1 MRNEKKIVIVGFTFL
16 LAVVPTTGY
25 LIYTTLQSNSIL
37 TEQTTPLQTEL
48 EEQQHLLESLNTEWT
63 QLRDQILQRS
73 EELNNT
79 LDELALRQTATR
91 YTVHNPLY
99 WEARDF
105 LINDTTD
112 LTQFNETTFNTAHY
126 AQEVNNN
133 AEKRGIRCAY
143 VKVTFSDS
151 NQTHALIA
159 FETTDRGLNFFEP
172 QTDEKVNLQVGKNYW
187 RDCVIPTWGMTYAVV
202 PGYTIESFTVYW

>member
-1 MRNEKKIVIVGFTFL
+1 MRNDKKILIVGFIFL
-16 LAVVPTTGY
+16 LMVVPTTGY
-25 LIYTTLQSNSIL
+25 LVYTTVQSNSIL
-37 TEQTTPLQTEL
+37 TTQTTPLQTEL
-48 EEQQHLLESLNTEWT
+48 EEQQHILDTLNTEWT

-79 LDELALRQTATR
+79 LDELALRQTAPR
-91 YTVHNPLY
+91 YTVHDPLY

-105 LINDTTD
+105 LTNDTTD
-112 LTQFNETTFNTAHY
+112 LTPFNETTFNSAHY
-126 AQEVNNN
+126 AQKVNNN
-133 AEKRGIRCAY
+133 AEKKGIRCAY

-151 NQTHALIA
+151 NQTHALLA

-172 QTDEKVNLQVGKNYW
+172 QTDEKVNLQIGKNYW
-187 RDCVIPTWGMTYAVV
+187 RDCVIPTWGLPYAAV